1 MELYRKLYGNAI
13 QEIISDTSKFEK
25 INEGQTLKREASLQ
39 LFLCEL
45 KHKTFL
51 TKMNMIYYILLVL
64 LLLVSVV
71 LLTFPNVIHFLNFVV
86 SYIATF
92 NYNLPRFLCDL
103 LSPLVPNNYTCK
115 DTFSFVSQI
124 KNANLYRK
132 FVVSFDVTSNSINI
146 PIEETIDTA
155 INLTFNHNPNL
166 NMKRNLK
173 TFVFLLHHSFILL
186 LIVNFIIKL
195 ME

>member
-1 MELYRKLYGNAI
+1 MELYRKLYDNAI

-25 INEGQTLKREASLQ
+25 FNEGQTLKREASLQ

-45 KHKTFL
+45 KHKNFFN
-51 TKMNMIYYILLVL
+51 KNEYDILY
-64 LLLVSVV
+64 SSGSAPARICG
-71 LLTFPNVIHFLNFVV
+71 TFPNVIHFLNFVV

-103 LSPLVPNNYTCK
+103 LSPLVPNNYTCN
-115 DTFSFVSQI
+115 DTFSFFSQI

-132 FVVSFDVTSNSINI
+132 FVVSYAVTSNSINI

-173 TFVFLLHHSFILL
+173 TFAFLLHHSFILL
-186 LIVNFIIKL
+186 LIVNFTIKL